1 MSKPHLRAVVEG
13 ETDRRVFRIID
24 PDTGEHEDHVGGCPE
39 CRANDDYIAGLH
51 RDVKAEH
58 LRYENLKRDKEREAK
73 ESPYWPFVHRLFKYW
88 LKACGKSSRYQFKTD
103 RFDLALE
110 HVRHDPLLCVQGI
123 AGAAFDPWYP
133 PPGKN
138 GKSRPQ
144 NGWHHIFKNS
154 ERLQDF
160 ADRVPEG
167 WEPPKGF
174 MEVLE
179 HESWYKPK
187 GQARKEREAR

>member
-1 MSKPHLRAVVEG
+1 MRVGPLSSKPHLRAVVDG
-13 ETDRRVFRIID
+13 EPKRIVRLID
-24 PDTGEHEDHVGGCPE
+24 PETGAYTDYDECPE
-39 CRANDDYIAGLH
+39 CANYSDEVAGLH
-51 RDVKAEH
+51 RDVRAEH
-58 LRYENLKRDKEREAK
+58 LRYENLKRDREREAK

-110 HVRHDPLLCVQGI
+110 HVRRDPLLCVQGI

-144 NGWHHIFKNS
+144 NGWHHVFKNS

-160 ADRVPEG
+160 ADRVPED

-187 GQARKEREAR
+187 KEREAK